1 MTETLNTLVPAI
13 SDAIFKKVF
22 AISKNRRLIS
32 YLISYITKIDYLYIY
47 ENFKYGNTEL
57 LKKRCDEKGLVTD
70 LIIYLKEEIIN
81 IEMNKYVS
89 KGILIKNNIYHHNIA
104 SSSIKKGE
112 NYNKIKKSIQ
122 INLNCKKSKIKK
134 LIHKS
139 KMQDDEG
146 LIITDD
152 NYVTYHVNMELA
164 LKKWYSKDKLTRFEK
179 ILVMMQLRTKEE
191 IMQIAKG
198 DEMLMIFGK
207 SIVGANEELGVYD
220 KEAADE
226 LVRQIDMEDAKEK
239 GIKLGVRRG
248 KKQGITQGLTQKAR
262 EIALN
267 MLKANMNIDDV
278 SKLTGLK
285 QKEIIELS
293 NNL

>member
-1 MTETLNTLVPAI
+1 
-13 SDAIFKKVF
+13 
-22 AISKNRRLIS
+22 
-32 YLISYITKIDYLYIY
+32 
-47 ENFKYGNTEL
+47 
-57 LKKRCDEKGLVTD
+57 
-70 LIIYLKEEIIN
+70 
-81 IEMNKYVS
+81 
-89 KGILIKNNIYHHNIA
+89 
-104 SSSIKKGE
+104 
-112 NYNKIKKSIQ
+112 
-122 INLNCKKSKIKK
+122 
-134 LIHKS
+134 
-139 KMQDDEG
+139 
-146 LIITDD
+146 
-152 NYVTYHVNMELA
+152 
-164 LKKWYSKDKLTRFEK
+164 
-179 ILVMMQLRTKEE
+179 
-191 IMQIAKG
+191 
-198 DEMLMIFGK
+198 MLMIFGK

-267 MLKANMNIDDV
+267 MLKANMNIADV

>member
-1 MTETLNTLVPAI
+1 
-13 SDAIFKKVF
+13 
-22 AISKNRRLIS
+22 
-32 YLISYITKIDYLYIY
+32 
-47 ENFKYGNTEL
+47 
-57 LKKRCDEKGLVTD
+57 
-70 LIIYLKEEIIN
+70 
-81 IEMNKYVS
+81 
-89 KGILIKNNIYHHNIA
+89 
-104 SSSIKKGE
+104 
-112 NYNKIKKSIQ
+112 
-122 INLNCKKSKIKK
+122 
-134 LIHKS
+134 
-139 KMQDDEG
+139 
-146 LIITDD
+146 
-152 NYVTYHVNMELA
+152 
-164 LKKWYSKDKLTRFEK
+164 
-179 ILVMMQLRTKEE
+179 MMQLRTKEE

-207 SIVGANEELGVYD
+207 SIEGANEELGVYD

-248 KKQGITQGLTQKAR
+248 QKQGLAQKAR

-267 MLKANMNIDDV
+267 MLKANMNIADV